1 MIKSLVNDLPRMLP
15 GTKGRFTVLC
25 FSELIRSYSITSGEC
40 SHGSSELGVS
50 GIARIKVLGCKPK
63 PEGLE

>member
-15 GTKGRFTVLC
+15 GTKGRFTVSC
-25 FSELIRSYSITSGEC
+25 FSELIRSYSLTSGEC

-50 GIARIKVLGCKPK
+50 GIEELKYLAVSLNLKA
-63 PEGLE
+63 

>member
-15 GTKGRFTVLC
+15 GTMDRFTISC
-25 FSELIRSYSITSGEC
+25 FSGLIRSYSVTSGEC
-40 SHGSSELGVS
+40 SHGTSELSVS
-50 GIARIKVLGCKPK
+50 GIAGIKVFGCKPK